1 MAQRSHRRQTGQ
13 LITPDGAPGDGV
25 DQVHVSGAIALPV
38 APDALWDLLS
48 EPHTIAA
55 WMSELHSW
63 TGPAP
68 DRVGADLE
76 LAAQVQMF
84 DMLHDVHLVVTEYC
98 PNRSWTMTCGAV
110 TGIAV
115 TFAVELE
122 HLRDLSRAT
131 LRTGL
136 HGQVLR
142 DADAVVLGHALQRGL
157 DSSLR
162 QLADIADPDGITAR
176 PPVAVVNHL
185 G

>member
-25 DQVHVSGAIALPV
+25 DQVHVSGAISLPV
-38 APDALWDLLS
+38 PPDVLWDLLS
-48 EPHTIAA
+48 EPDSIAA
-55 WMSELHSW
+55 WMSELHAW
-63 TGPAP
+63 TGSAP
-68 DRVGADLE
+68 DRIGADLE

-84 DMLHDVHLVVTEYC
+84 DMLHDVRLVVTEYS
-98 PNRSWTMTCGAV
+98 PTRSWTMTCCAV

-115 TFAVELE
+115 TFAVELDHPRE
-122 HLRDLSRAT
+122 LSRAT

-142 DADAVVLGHALQRGL
+142 DADAVVLRQALQLGL

-162 QLADIADPDGITAR
+162 QLTDIAAPDGITVP
-176 PPVAVVNHL
+176 PPVAVVHHP

>member
-84 DMLHDVHLVVTEYC
+84 DMLHDVHLVITEYC